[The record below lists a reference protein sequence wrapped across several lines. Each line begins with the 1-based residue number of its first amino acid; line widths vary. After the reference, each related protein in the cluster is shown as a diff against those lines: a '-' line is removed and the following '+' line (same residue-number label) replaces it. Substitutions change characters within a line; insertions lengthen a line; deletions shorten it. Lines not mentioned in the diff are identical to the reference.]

1 MGNAPEREGILTY
14 STTYSHFAPRL
25 EAAAN
30 RLRELVGE
38 GEVWENKCCGYDM
51 GFDLTIGEGDDPNG
65 LDICFCLN
73 DADEYEG
80 GGPDKQGNIEC
91 IGAWFGGEIFCQLA
105 PYNYTPDV
113 WCILAPR
120 GWPELERRLG
130 MIESCI
136 PDMAEDIKAQLAER
150 RIKVAEAEADP
161 EADPAFL
168 CICGHQDSEHRD
180 ADLRE
185 GPNAWACT
193 VKDCPCDCFE
203 TREDVEGTG
212 E

>member
-1 MGNAPEREGILTY
+1 VTY
-14 STTYSHFAPRL
+14 QTTYDHLKPRL

-38 GEVWENKCCGYDM
+38 GNVWENECCGYDA

-65 LDICFCLN
+65 LDIRFCLN
-73 DADEYEG
+73 DADEFEG
-80 GGPDKQGNIEC
+80 GGTDKLGNIEC
-91 IGAWFGGEIFCQLA
+91 IGTWYGGEIFCQLA
-105 PYNYTPDV
+105 PYNYTPNV
-113 WCILAPR
+113 WCPLTPR

-130 MIESCI
+130 MIESCL
-136 PDMAEDIKAQLAER
+136 PDLAEDIKEQLAER
-150 RIKVAEAEADP
+150 RRLDP
-161 EADPAFL
+161 EVL
-168 CICGHQDSEHRD
+168 CICGHKDNEHRD

-193 VKDCPCDCFE
+193 IKGCPCDCFE
-203 TREDVEGTG
+203 SREDVEGTS